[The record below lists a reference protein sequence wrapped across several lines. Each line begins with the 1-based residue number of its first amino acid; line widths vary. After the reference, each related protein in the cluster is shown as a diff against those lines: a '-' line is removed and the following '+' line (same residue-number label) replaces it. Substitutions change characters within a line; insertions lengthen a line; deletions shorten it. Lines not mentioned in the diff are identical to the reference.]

1 MANEAL
7 SDIIKTKYF
16 TQENCSFTDGG
27 GYLTLR
33 VLPEEG
39 GAEEKEYDR
48 VYLHRMFPF
57 EEPERYISVLDGEK
71 NELGVIEDL
80 DQLDNQT
87 QEILRAELKR
97 KYYMPAILSI
107 DRLKDRYGFTYW
119 DVTTPEG
126 KCNFTLQDT
135 QRSIVKMGEDRLMIV
150 DIDGNRYEIPHISK
164 LDRASYKRIELYL

>member
-7 SDIIKTKYF
+7 SNIIQTKYF
-16 TQENCSFTDGG
+16 TQENCLFSDGG
-27 GYLTLR
+27 GYLKLR
-33 VLPEEG
+33 VLPEG
-39 GAEEKEYDR
+39 GAEEQKYER

-57 EEPERYISVLDGEK
+57 EEPERYISVLDSEK

-80 DQLDNQT
+80 DLLENQT

-97 KYYMPAILSI
+97 KYYMQTILSI

-119 DVTTPEG
+119 DVATPEG

-135 QRSIVKMGEDRLMIV
+135 QRSIVKMGEDRLMII
-150 DIDGNRYEIPHISK
+150 DIDGNRYEIPQISK

>member
-16 TQENCSFTDGG
+16 TQENCIFTDGG
-27 GYLTLR
+27 GYLKLR
-33 VLPEEG
+33 VLAED
-39 GAEEKEYDR
+39 GAEEKEYGR

-57 EEPERYISVLDGEK
+57 EEPERFISVLDSEK

-80 DQLDNQT
+80 QQLNIRT

-97 KYYMPAILSI
+97 KYYMQTILSI

-135 QRSIVKMGEDRLMIV
+135 QRSIVKIGEDRLMIT
-150 DIDGNRYEIPHISK
+150 DIDGNRYEIPYISK
-164 LDRASYKRIELYL
+164 LDRASYKKIELYL